1 MNNIIKLSRKELYDK
16 VWATPMIKLAKE
28 FNLSDNGL
36 RKICK
41 NFDIP
46 IPPVGYWQKIQ
57 YGKKVNQLPLSK
69 KDEER
74 EIKINVDVLKQN
86 YSPED
91 SIRKLVTEKIRNN
104 SSLILKVNDRLSKP
118 DDIVVKTQSNLE
130 NKKMSNSYEKVK
142 GTISTSRGLPSI
154 IVSPKNVSRSLRILD
169 NLIKNFKFLGYQVLL
184 NDEGLKIVAY
194 DDDDDMLVYIR
205 EKSNAIDTIDDRGWK
220 SRDLIPNGK
229 LAVKISRFGTS
240 EFVDTDRSTVEN
252 QIEKILVKIE
262 TEFQE
267 MAEKRR
273 QWKIER
279 EKQEELRLVEEAKQ
293 QLKDNELNKFIE
305 FFNDAHRWKKFMILK
320 EYFEY
325 MKSENPKNLEWIQW
339 AEKKLDWYNPAKNE
353 FDSLLDQINRD
364 TLENISKKERRF

>member
-1 MNNIIKLSRKELYDK
+1 MNKTIKLSRKELYDK

-57 YGKKVNQLPLSK
+57 YGKKVNQLPLPQ

-91 SIRKLVTEKIRNN
+91 SIRKLVAEKIRKN

-118 DDIVVKTQSNLE
+118 DDIVVKTQFNLE

-169 NLIKNFKFLGYQVLL
+169 NLIKNFKVLGYQVLL
-184 NDEGLKIVAY
+184 SDEGLKIVAY
-194 DDDDDMLVYIR
+194 DDNMLVYIR
-205 EKSNAIDTIDDRGWK
+205 EKSNATDTINERGWK

-240 EFVDTDRSTVEN
+240 EFVDTDKSTVEN

-305 FFNDAHRWKKFMILK
+305 FFNDAHRWKKFVILS
-320 EYFEY
+320 EYLEY
-325 MKSENPKNLEWIQW
+325 KKSEDPDNLEWINW

-353 FDSLLDQINRD
+353 FDSLLDHVNKD
-364 TLENISKKERRF
+364 TLEDNSKKKGQF